1 MIKVKNLIKTYG
13 NFTALDK
20 VNFEVEKSTIHGLL
34 SDNGVWKT
42 TTMRCLL
49 GLTYADSGEMYI
61 NDDLVARK
69 NNYIRKKA

>member
-34 SDNGVWKT
+34 ERMVQGKP
-42 TTMRCLL
+42 LQ
-49 GLTYADSGEMYI
+49 
-61 NDDLVARK
+61 
-69 NNYIRKKA
+69 